1 VQSNCHQLGRGVT
14 FCTIRRQNPPENGIC
29 RSAGRQNRYLSPFK
43 QQTARKRA
51 VGLTIAQHGFF
62 VASSQQPTR
71 PSHDDAIVMIAW
83 FGMTIGGAS

>member
-1 VQSNCHQLGRGVT
+1 VSLFAQSDAK
-14 FCTIRRQNPPENGIC
+14 IRPKTAFVAQSDAKIG
-29 RSAGRQNRYLSPFK
+29 QNRYLSPFK
-43 QQTARKRA
+43 QQSARKRA